1 MALKRHYAI
10 RVVYLSNIIIA
21 ICALVLLGLGL
32 WMMNACTFLD
42 DLLRNRLY
50 MDAGY
55 TILIA
60 SCFIIGLAAFGC
72 IAGYKQ
78 IKCLLLT
85 YTVFMFLLFVVMAVG
100 GVLAY
105 IFREQVENTIKAE
118 MIADIRNY
126 DPGEPDNSVTRA
138 WDETQSQLECC
149 GLMTEQVNEAWQM
162 WRYNKLLNPGP
173 EGQRVPE
180 SCCLPNVD
188 CRQDNVTII
197 DKIWTGDCMTLSI
210 EYVRGKSQMI
220 GAAAF
225 AMSCFTVLGMLST
238 FYLFKI
244 IV

>member
-1 MALKRHYAI
+1 
-10 RVVYLSNIIIA
+10 
-21 ICALVLLGLGL
+21 
-32 WMMNACTFLD
+32 
-42 DLLRNRLY
+42 

-85 YTVFMFLLFVVMAVG
+85 YTVFMFLLFVMMAVG
-100 GVLAY
+100 GELAY

-220 GAAAF
+220 GAASF

>member
-1 MALKRHYAI
+1 
-10 RVVYLSNIIIA
+10 
-21 ICALVLLGLGL
+21 
-32 WMMNACTFLD
+32 
-42 DLLRNRLY
+42 

-85 YTVFMFLLFVVMAVG
+85 YTLFMSLLFVVMAVG

-105 IFREQVENTIKAE
+105 IFREQVENTIQAE

-126 DPGEPDNSVTRA
+126 DPGEPENSVTRA
-138 WDETQSQLECC
+138 WDETQSKLECC
-149 GLMTEQVNEAWQM
+149 GLMTEQVSQAWQM

-173 EGQRVPE
+173 DSQLVPA
-180 SCCLPNVD
+180 SCCLPNLE
-188 CRQDNVTII
+188 CRQDNATIV
-197 DKIWTGDCMTLSI
+197 DNIWQGDCMTISI
-210 EYVRGKSQMI
+210 QYVRQH
-220 GAAAF
+220 AAILGIANV
-225 AMSCFTVLGMLST
+225 SVCFFLLFGLLASLS
-238 FYLFKI
+238 LFRS